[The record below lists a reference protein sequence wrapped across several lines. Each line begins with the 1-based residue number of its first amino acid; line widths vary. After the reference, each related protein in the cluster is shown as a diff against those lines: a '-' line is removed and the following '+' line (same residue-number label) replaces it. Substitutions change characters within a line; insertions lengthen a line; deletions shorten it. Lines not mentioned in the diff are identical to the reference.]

1 MTRKLSFPFCHFAI
15 LLLCAVVVLSGCA
28 SMGKAARNEVKEQI
42 LADVANP
49 DCWIGFDVATTIGET
64 ESQADRALREAMLA
78 TVTLPN
84 ENYSRCYKWGL
95 IWKANGEKALGAIKT
110 AIKTGIAL
118 AK

>member
-1 MTRKLSFPFCHFAI
+1 MMKGCLCHFSI
-15 LLLCAVVVLSGCA
+15 LLLCAPLLSGCA

-49 DCWIGFDVATTIGET
+49 DCWIGFDVATTTGET

-78 TVTLPN
+78 TVKLPN
-84 ENYSRCYKWGL
+84 ENYARCYKWGL
-95 IWKANGEKALGAIKT
+95 IWKANGKKALGAMAT
-110 AIKTGIAL
+110 AIKTGVAL